1 MLVKVNDIRES
12 SVRVT
17 KLDIDDFGSVIPLR
31 ELELR
36 LPQDDDSIIQTLRH
50 SVYAILFTADDGEGD
65 GGTIILARSMTTEEL
80 NEEKERTVRAMQDQA
95 GDAK

>member
-1 MLVKVNDIRES
+1 MLLKVNDIREN

-36 LPQDDDSIIQTLRH
+36 LPHNDDSIIQTLRN
-50 SVYAILFTADDGEGD
+50 SVYAILFTADDSEGD
-65 GGTIILARSMTTEEL
+65 DGTIILARSMTTEEL
-80 NEEKERTVRAMQDQA
+80 NEEKERTVRAMQDPT

>member
-1 MLVKVNDIRES
+1 MLVKVNDIREN

-36 LPQDDDSIIQTLRH
+36 LPHDDDSIIQTLRN
-50 SVYAILFTADDGEGD
+50 SVYAILFTADDSEDD

-80 NEEKERTVRAMQDQA
+80 NEEKERTVRAMQDQT